1 MANALLIAPL
11 NAANF
16 ESGAAEA
23 GQVLSADGSGGTTW
37 ETPAAGVTSGT
48 GYSSAILV
56 AGAGEASVN
65 GIYLPAGTYGGKTKY
80 VLVGGTNNERI
91 EWGEWGDAWNIK
103 ADGTGWYY
111 AYDAVD
117 TPDLVET
124 WSKDNGSSPVPTV
137 VDYSSYPEGHVL
149 TADGSGGATWEAP
162 SLEIT
167 SQAES
172 GTILV
177 SGAGTASLNGVYRP
191 VGVNNE
197 KTSYALIGGSNG
209 EGIEWQ
215 SGAPIALGTIYEP
228 HWRMFDNHHPT
239 AYYSLDDV
247 ATPDLAT
254 TWQIEDGA
262 APAPNAVEA
271 LANYP
276 PGYVPAADGSGGAV
290 WSPINAAVIRSEVAG
305 DGHVLTADGA
315 GGAAWEAIT
324 SITGDYQPAGSIRVV
339 YAGHAPCNGIYE
351 PDGEMNGKP
360 SYRKV
365 AGDNDETIAWTVD
378 GEDSWW
384 GISYDDDSMYFS
396 NEDVATPD
404 LVSVWEENEGA
415 LPAPIV
421 TPYTNPL
428 KNHVITA
435 DGEGGTRWKAPPFPQ
450 VVSSVEWGDA
460 LTAWNDISASQGVHP
475 PPTDGLTPGASI
487 YLTLRD
493 ATAEDNWALLEVHVD
508 ATYEQVATFV
518 RDFAGAIGDSTP
530 VEITSIAMALP

>member
-23 GQVLSADGSGGTTW
+23 GQVLSADGSGGATW

-48 GYSSAILV
+48 GYASAILV

-103 ADGTGWYY
+103 ADGTSWYY

-137 VDYSSYPEGHVL
+137 VDYSSYPDGHVL
-149 TADGSGGATWEAP
+149 TADGSGGAAWEAP
-162 SLEIT
+162 ALVIT
-167 SQAES
+167 SQAEP

-197 KTSYALIGGSNG
+197 KPSYALIGGSNG

-215 SGAPIALGTIYEP
+215 GMVGIITDP
-228 HWRMFDNHHPT
+228 HWIMFDDDQT

-247 ATPDLAT
+247 DTPDLAT

-262 APAPNAVEA
+262 APAPNTVEA

-276 PGYVPAADGSGGAV
+276 AGYVPAADGSGGAV
-290 WSPINAAVIRSEVAG
+290 WSPINAGVVRSEVAV
-305 DGHVLTADGA
+305 DGHVL
-315 GGAAWEAIT
+315 
-324 SITGDYQPAGSIRVV
+324 
-339 YAGHAPCNGIYE
+339 
-351 PDGEMNGKP
+351 
-360 SYRKV
+360 
-365 AGDNDETIAWTVD
+365 
-378 GEDSWW
+378 
-384 GISYDDDSMYFS
+384 
-396 NEDVATPD
+396 
-404 LVSVWEENEGA
+404 
-415 LPAPIV
+415 
-421 TPYTNPL
+421 
-428 KNHVITA
+428 TA
-435 DGEGGTRWKAPPFPQ
+435 DGEGGTRWRATPFPQ
-450 VVSSVEWGDA
+450 VVSSVEWVDA
-460 LTAWNDISASQGVHP
+460 LTAWNDISASQGVLP

-487 YLTLRD
+487 YLTLR
-493 ATAEDNWALLEVHVD
+493 AAGQYNWALLEVHVD
-508 ATYEQVATFV
+508 ATYEPVAAFV
-518 RDFAGAIGDSTP
+518 HDFAETIWYGTS